1 MRTLIVYYSLEGNTD
16 YAAGKIA
23 ERIGADKLR
32 LVPKDAYK
40 DKGFA
45 KFFYGGKS
53 AIMKEV
59 PALET
64 YNIDLSEYDRVI
76 FGFPVWAGNFTPPL
90 RTFILDQKDALK
102 GKRFSAFAC
111 QEARHSPNLPVSSG
125 SSPLM
130 KQLFLLIQRLSTALR
145 QKRRSLH
152 SADDWER
159 KGCSCEEQELLT
171 KTAITQMKK
180 DVI

>member
-1 MRTLIVYYSLEGNTD
+1 MKTLIVYYSLEGNTD
-16 YAAGKIA
+16 YAANKIA
-23 ERIGADKLR
+23 ERLGAHKLR
-32 LVPKDAYK
+32 LIPKDAYR

-64 YNIDLSEYDRVI
+64 YNVDLYGYDRII

-111 QEARHSPNLPVSSG
+111 MAGSGGGKAISKLAGFLKIKSFDETAVFIDPKTRHSSDTEEAIASFCG
-125 SSPLM
+125 
-130 KQLFLLIQRLSTALR
+130 RLGA
-145 QKRRSLH
+145 
-152 SADDWER
+152 
-159 KGCSCEEQELLT
+159 
-171 KTAITQMKK
+171 
-180 DVI
+180 

>member
-1 MRTLIVYYSLEGNTD
+1 MKTLIVYYSLEGNTD
-16 YAAGKIA
+16 YAASKIA

-32 LVPKDAYK
+32 LVPKDANK

-64 YNIDLSEYDRVI
+64 YNVDLSGYDRII

-111 QEARHSPNLPVSSG
+111 MAGSGGGKAISKLAGFLKIKSFDETAVFIDPKTRHSSDTEEAIASFCG
-125 SSPLM
+125 
-130 KQLFLLIQRLSTALR
+130 RLGA
-145 QKRRSLH
+145 
-152 SADDWER
+152 
-159 KGCSCEEQELLT
+159 
-171 KTAITQMKK
+171 
-180 DVI
+180 